1 MVHICNSC
9 KCNYFNCHGQK
20 MYLGIYW
27 TDEAIANFCEVKIV
41 PLLSNEIRKEILF
54 FAHFSCKN
62 FRFFFRKYLLI

>member
-1 MVHICNSC
+1 
-9 KCNYFNCHGQK
+9 

-54 FAHFSCKN
+54 FSLILVAKTFGFSSENISLFEDHC
-62 FRFFFRKYLLI
+62 LE